1 MSLFSGDN
9 EIGNIL
15 QQAVK
20 LKSAQ
25 MNEKRKT
32 YETRPFF
39 VQHTLFHGEKED
51 FKAWRQLP
59 FDEKKVISERLK
71 EEGNDLFKKGSW
83 MDAVEKY
90 EEAASLVHYY
100 WSTDANWRKNNR
112 GIDDDVLK
120 LVDDL
125 GGTEED
131 ARWQRKHRALCALNL
146 AACKQKLDKFDE
158 AIIAC
163 DVTLELDPD
172 NVKALY
178 RRAESRI
185 RPTKATAYDH
195 DIAIKD
201 LAKANALDPSN
212 QTVERLLVRLRGERR
227 VQREKDAKTYTGLFD
242 RGQIYDKV
250 AQEARLAKASTKTG
264 GSLLASGATYED
276 LEQRI
281 SEISD
286 QDPIEKR
293 IQDAELLRDLYV
305 RNGKED
311 EARQLNDQIKQAK
324 KVVKDNVEQPKIDW
338 SNPPPELVEDAKKH
352 GLDLTDPVVLQEL
365 KRMEREGFDKTA
377 NEEPSGPSHAQC
389 PAEEEEEEDSAEPI
403 PWKRYFVFFAVVYV
417 FWCLVD
423 VAILNLAPKRPRP
436 RPPPPPPPPPARPI
450 SVEGHARADEPVLEE
465 AVTEETEA
473 DAHPPEFRE
482 LDEEEEAPA
491 RPSPGYFASVYEAI
505 APWILGEA
513 DETEL

>member
-25 MNEKRKT
+25 MNDKRKT
-32 YETRPFF
+32 YETWPFF

-59 FDEKKVISERLK
+59 FDEKKVICERLK

-90 EEAASLVHYY
+90 EEAATLIHYCY
-100 WSTDANWRKNNR
+100 STDPGWRKNNR
-112 GIDDDVLK
+112 GIDDDVLV
-120 LVDDL
+120 LVDDT
-125 GGTEED
+125 GSTEEEGK
-131 ARWQRKHRALCALNL
+131 WQRKHRALCALNL
-146 AACKQKLDKFDE
+146 AACKQKLDKLDE
-158 AIIAC
+158 AIAAC
-163 DVTLELDPD
+163 DAALELDPD

-185 RPTKATAYDH
+185 RPVKATAYDH
-195 DIAIKD
+195 DLAIKD
-201 LAKANALDPSN
+201 LAKANRLDPSN
-212 QTVERLLVRLRGERR
+212 QTIERLLVRLRGERR
-227 VQREKDAKTYTGLFD
+227 VQREKDSKTFTGMFD

-250 AQEARLAKASTKTG
+250 AQEAKLAAASSKG
-264 GSLLASGATYED
+264 GSVLSGATYQD
-276 LEQRI
+276 LEKRIEDI
-281 SEISD
+281 SE

-311 EARQLNDQIKQAK
+311 EAKEINEQIKEAK
-324 KVVKDNVEQPKIDW
+324 KAVKKAQTQEPEIDW
-338 SNPPPELVEDAKKH
+338 ENPPPDLIEDAKKH
-352 GLDLTDPVVLQEL
+352 GLDLTDPLVQQEL
-365 KRMEREGFDKTA
+365 TRMARKGF
-377 NEEPSGPSHAQC
+377 NEL
-389 PAEEEEEEDSAEPI
+389 EEEAPGPEQEEDLAPV
-403 PWKRYFVFFAVVYV
+403 PWRRYVIFFAAVFL

-423 VAILNLAPKRPRP
+423 AMMLSMAPT
-436 RPPPPPPPPPARPI
+436 RPPLPRGGEVKDVASEPAAAS
-450 SVEGHARADEPVLEE
+450 SVP
-465 AVTEETEA
+465 
-473 DAHPPEFRE
+473 
-482 LDEEEEAPA
+482 EEEVAEVTDSLEDEAPLP
-491 RPSPGYFASVYEAI
+491 PSPSPMRAWWDTIS
-505 APWILGEA
+505 PWIFGEA